1 MSESYVSN
9 IDVDEIRDGFLVSAR
24 RKSIWNKEIEIMLEF
39 DRICKKHNIQWFTY
53 AGTTLGAIR
62 HEGFIPWDDD
72 IDVVLLRPDYEKFKE
87 VVQNEL
93 KEGYFFQSIYT
104 DEQIFTFSKLMDERT
119 SAVDLTKKK
128 DTHQGIFID
137 IFPLDIV
144 ASWNKDDDDE
154 KLQNLLTASDE
165 LLATIVLPNGLV
177 EEINV
182 KGYEPVI
189 GINNVVALLK
199 MTVRERCYNYEK
211 YLLQHYSATDNIG
224 FHGLYANN
232 HYPTRKKNWYRNVV
246 MMPFENIQ
254 VPVPNGY
261 ENDMNINFGPNW
273 RKKIKGRSL
282 HNGIL
287 LNPDIP
293 YTKLQSIIQ
302 KYIDEK
308 TSILGIHRQDRINAL
323 LDGISPLTLDEKY
336 KLEVPK
342 DWVNLIKKADGSNKK
357 VVLFHNN
364 IAGLLCREDEML
376 EKYKYILKSFKDKRD
391 DICLLWWPSPLI
403 EAALKAT
410 APDLW
415 KKYDDLVSKFCSEG
429 WGIYDT
435 SLDLEKAVTLCNEY
449 YGDDS
454 NMVPLLRKY
463 KKPVKI
469 QNPENFNE
477 L

>member
-1 MSESYVSN
+1 MSHSYVSN
-9 IDVDEIRDGFLVSAR
+9 MELDEIRDGFLVSTR
-24 RKSIWNKEIEIMLEF
+24 RKAIWNKEIEIMLEF

-104 DEQIFTFSKLMDERT
+104 DNQIFTFSKLMDERT

-144 ASWNKDDDDE
+144 ASLKKDDDDE
-154 KLQNLLTASDE
+154 KLQNILTASDE
-165 LLATIVLPNGLV
+165 LLATIVLPDGLV
-177 EEINV
+177 EEINL

-189 GINNVVALLK
+189 GINNVATLLR
-199 MTVRERCYNYEK
+199 MTVRDRCYNYEK
-211 YLLQHYSATDNIG
+211 YLLQQYNATDNIG

-232 HYPTRKKNWYRNVV
+232 HFPTRKKNWYKNAI
-246 MMPFENIQ
+246 MMPFENIL

-261 ENDMNINFGPNW
+261 EEDMNVNFGPNW

-287 LNPDIP
+287 LNADIP
-293 YTKLQSIIQ
+293 YTKLHRIIQ

-308 TSILGIHRQDRINAL
+308 ILILGVHRQNRINAL
-323 LDGISPLTLDEKY
+323 LDGVSSLEVDEKY
-336 KLEVPK
+336 TLEIPK
-342 DWVNLIKKADGSNKK
+342 EWLKLIKKDDGSNKK

-376 EKYKYILKSFKDKRD
+376 KKYEYILKSFKDKSD
-391 DICLLWWPSPLI
+391 DVCFLWWPSPLI
-403 EAALKAT
+403 EASLKAT
-410 APDLW
+410 APELW
-415 KKYDDLVSKFCSEG
+415 KKYYDIVYDFCSEG

-435 SLDLEKAVTLCNEY
+435 SLDLERGVTLCNEY

-454 NMVPLLRKY
+454 NMVPLMRKH